1 MQSGVDQVK
10 EVIEENIWSNIL
22 EFFSINI
29 LSFESGGNQIKI
41 TVGLI
46 LLVILTFVIT
56 SIILR
61 GIRVLLT
68 RKLQEND
75 RLKFISVFKF
85 IKYLVYLIVV
95 ILTLSSAGIDITILL
110 TASAAFFVG
119 LGLALQD
126 LFQDMIGGLF
136 MVIDKTLLVGDII
149 EIEGRVGRVTEIKLR
164 TTRVLTRDDK
174 IMIIPNHKFISDIV
188 LNYTQNHI
196 TTREAVKVGVAYG
209 SDTLKVKTLLLECAM
224 DQVGI
229 VKKPKPFV
237 LFEDFGDSALIFALH
252 FFVTDSFVDPKIKSQ
267 LRFKIDQKFRSNN
280 ISIPF
285 PQRDVHM
292 FYPKNHSFNK
302 SNNKS
307 NPDE

>member
-1 MQSGVDQVK
+1 MQSGVGKVK
-10 EVIEENIWSNIL
+10 EVIEETIWSNIL
-22 EFFSINI
+22 EFFKINI

-41 TVGLI
+41 TVGVI
-46 LLVILTFVIT
+46 LLVIFTFMIT
-56 SIILR
+56 SILLR
-61 GIRVLLT
+61 GIRVFLT

-149 EIEGRVGRVTEIKLR
+149 EIEGRVGRVIEIKLR

-174 IMIIPNHKFISDIV
+174 IMIIPNHKFISDIII
-188 LNYTQNHI
+188 NYTQNHI

-224 DQVGI
+224 DQIGI

-292 FYPKNHSFNK
+292 FYP
-302 SNNKS
+302 NNPSLDKS

>member
-10 EVIEENIWSNIL
+10 EVIEHTIWSNIL
-22 EFFSINI
+22 EFFRINI
-29 LSFESGGNQIKI
+29 LSFESGGNQIRI

-46 LLVILTFVIT
+46 LLLIFAFVTT
-56 SIILR
+56 SIFLR
-61 GIRVLLT
+61 GIRILLT

-75 RLKFISVFKF
+75 RMKFISVFKF

-95 ILTLSSAGIDITILL
+95 ILILSSAGIDITILL

-119 LGLALQD
+119 LGLALQN

-136 MVIDKTLLVGDII
+136 IIIDKTLLVGDII
-149 EIEGRVGRVTEIKLR
+149 EIEGKVGRVIEINLR

-174 IMIIPNHKFISDIV
+174 IMVIPNHKFMSDII
-188 LNYTQNHI
+188 LNYTQNHV
-196 TTREAVKVGVAYG
+196 TTRESVKVGVAYG
-209 SDTLKVKTLLLECAM
+209 SDTLKVKTVLLECAM

-229 VKKPKPFV
+229 VEQPTPFV
-237 LFEDFGDSALIFALH
+237 LFEDFGDSALVFVLH

-292 FYPKNHSFNK
+292 FYP
-302 SNNKS
+302 NNPS
-307 NPDE
+307 LNNPNPNE

>member
-1 MQSGVDQVK
+1 MQSGVGKVK
-10 EVIEENIWSNIL
+10 EVIEETIWSNIL
-22 EFFSINI
+22 EFFKINI

-41 TVGLI
+41 TVGVI
-46 LLVILTFVIT
+46 LLVIFTFMIT
-56 SIILR
+56 SILLR
-61 GIRVLLT
+61 GIRVFLT

-149 EIEGRVGRVTEIKLR
+149 EIDGRVGRVIEIKLR

-174 IMIIPNHKFISDIV
+174 IMIIPNHKFISDIII
-188 LNYTQNHI
+188 NYTQNHI

-224 DQVGI
+224 DQIGI

-292 FYPKNHSFNK
+292 FYP
-302 SNNKS
+302 NNPSLDKS